1 MGDISEFPLHIRLF
15 LKTYRWRKIDPIP
28 WTPLK
33 KPLDQCKLALV
44 STAGFV
50 LPDQKPFDNTIK
62 GGDWSYRIIPGD
74 IDLKV
79 LIDSHRSKSF
89 DHSGMHQDPN
99 LVFPL
104 DRLKELVQSGRIG
117 AINHRHIS
125 LMGSITAPA
134 KLIKFT
140 APEIARIFLED
151 QVDAALLIPV

>member
-1 MGDISEFPLHIRLF
+1 MGDISEFPLPIRLF

-62 GGDWSYRIIPGD
+62 GGDWSYRIIPDD

-79 LIDSHRSKSF
+79 LI
-89 DHSGMHQDPN
+89 
-99 LVFPL
+99 
-104 DRLKELVQSGRIG
+104 
-117 AINHRHIS
+117 
-125 LMGSITAPA
+125 
-134 KLIKFT
+134 
-140 APEIARIFLED
+140 
-151 QVDAALLIPV
+151 